1 MVEETFLVTNLFRC
15 TLDIEVNPDS
25 RSPLAGTPGDIQQI
39 LDWQCGCLA
48 GEVRILEPTAVVFFT
63 GPNYDAILRNE
74 FPGLELN
81 AVAGHTSR
89 QFAEAVHP
97 ALPNSAFR
105 TYHPSYLRRSGK
117 WSWVKEIA
125 ELVVTTRTV

>member
-1 MVEETFLVTNLFRC
+1 MAIFAPRQ
-15 TLDIEVNPDS
+15 
-25 RSPLAGTPGDIQQI
+25 A
-39 LDWQCGCLA
+39 
-48 GEVRILEPTAVVFFT
+48 EVRILDPTAVVFFT
-63 GPNYDAILRNE
+63 GPRYDAILRSE

-105 TYHPSYLRRSGK
+105 TYHPRYLRRSGK
-117 WSWVKEIA
+117 WSRVKDLA
-125 ELVVTTRTV
+125 EFVVTSRTV